1 MPVADSA
8 LIIWSVAA
16 LATAL
21 VIVRPGRVPEYVWA
35 LGAAVLLTTCGL
47 IPWRMALSAV
57 AKGGDVYMFLVGM
70 MVLAELARQEGLFD
84 WLARYAVQ
92 HAKGSGQRLFD
103 LVFLVGTLVTVFL
116 SNDATAVVL
125 TPAVYAACKAAKAEP
140 LPYLFICAFIANAA
154 SFVLPISNPA
164 NLVVFGSQMPPLL
177 EWLRQFSLPS
187 LGAIA
192 MTYLVLRLTQRKRIR
207 QPLAV
212 AIEMRPLSAGARLC
226 ALGLMFTGALL
237 LTVSALDV
245 PLGLPTFCA
254 GMATVGL
261 IHLRQR
267 RSPAPLLRHVA
278 WGRAAAGGGPVRA
291 GGGGGPYRRDRTARA
306 YAGGPG
312 ATVAGQGEL
321 DRGRDRRRGW
331 QPDEQPAHRP
341 DRRLHRPAGRTAPTD
356 HRCLAYRRRSG
367 AEPVD
372 HRFPGHA
379 AVAGGDPPR
388 GRACRR
394 AEFLA
399 PGRAGNAPGTGGGT
413 VAAGGLSPAFRTP
426 PNVAAPPSPPP
437 CRA

>member
-1 MPVADSA
+1 MLAPDTA

-35 LGAAVLLTTCGL
+35 LGAAVLLTACGL

-57 AKGGDVYMFLVGM
+57 AKGGDVYLFLVGM

-187 LGAIA
+187 LAAIA
-192 MTYLVLRLTQRKRIR
+192 ATYLMLRLTMRKRIR

-278 WGRAAAGGGPVRA
+278 WGVLPLVAGLFVLVEAVAHTGVIERLAHMLATLAQQSPGTASWAAGVI
-291 GGGGGPYRRDRTARA
+291 
-306 YAGGPG
+306 
-312 ATVAGQGEL
+312 
-321 DRGRDRRRGW
+321 
-331 QPDEQPAHRP
+331 
-341 DRRLHRPAGRTAPTD
+341 
-356 HRCLAYRRRSG
+356 S
-367 AEPVD
+367 
-372 HRFPGHA
+372 
-379 AVAGGDPPR
+379 AVAGNLMNNLPTGLIAGSIGQLVELPRQTTAALLIGVDLGPNLSITGSLATLLWLVAIRREGEHVGALSFLRLGVLVMPP
-388 GRACRR
+388 A
-394 AEFLA
+394 L
-399 PGRAGNAPGTGGGT
+399 
-413 VAAGGLSPAFRTP
+413 VAALLLLA
-426 PNVAAPPSPPP
+426 V
-437 CRA
+437 